1 MTVDDQKIPEETHS
15 TARAGSAGPVSEKPE
30 QADETEEISELSFG
44 RLWAMIRPHRWPV
57 FIATGLM
64 LVGSA
69 VGLAIPW
76 MAGQVVDVA
85 SDGAS
90 AGSLRNV
97 VFGLIGVFAIIGVLG
112 ATEHYLLGAAGARLM
127 RSLRQQVYDHLTSL
141 SPAFFS
147 ERRVGEL
154 LSRLTSDLAALRS
167 ALTEQIPGGA
177 QAVLRF
183 VGTLGLLLW
192 LQTKLTLV
200 ALLVVPPV
208 VILAMV
214 VGRRLEKVSTAQT
227 DAAAAASGFAEES
240 LSGIRTVQSFGYED
254 GVRGRYGNDLDE
266 LLEKQLYSTK
276 LYSVFIGA
284 MTFSGF
290 TAFALVLGYGGHLL
304 MENLLTVGELTA
316 FLLYTFGIAT
326 SVGQLGSLYASY
338 RQLKGS
344 SARVF
349 GLLDEVST
357 VQDPERPLS
366 LASDGDATQ
375 GVILDSVEFAYPGQP
390 EPALAEVSIAAAAGE
405 VIGLVGPSGGGKST
419 IFALLQRF
427 YDPQQGRV
435 TINGVDTRDLRIQ
448 ELRSSIAVV
457 PQDIFLFSGT
467 VQYNLCLARPEATR
481 SEVRSAAQAAGA
493 HEFIEALSEGYDTEV
508 GERGVKLS
516 AGQRQRLAIAR
527 AFLAD
532 RPLLLLDEA
541 TSALDPDSE
550 AHVQRAID
558 ALVVGRT
565 TFVIAHRLA
574 TAKRADRLLVLEDGA
589 IAASGN
595 HQSLLSD
602 SELYRRYWELQSL
615 EHEHAPPAT

>member
-1 MTVDDQKIPEETHS
+1 MTHDSSSLADQDPLAGASSATKAGASADDSEPEE
-15 TARAGSAGPVSEKPE
+15 AP
-30 QADETEEISELSFG
+30 ELSFG
-44 RLWAMIRPHRWPV
+44 RLWGMIRPHRWPV
-57 FIATGLM
+57 FVATGLM

-85 SDGAS
+85 IDETSTA
-90 AGSLRNV
+90 SLRNV
-97 VFGLIGVFAIIGVLG
+97 VLGLIGVFAAIGVLG

-154 LSRLTSDLAALRS
+154 LSRLTTDLAALRS

-183 VGTLGLLLW
+183 VGTLVLLLW
-192 LQTKLTLV
+192 LQTQLTLV

-214 VGRRLEKVSTAQT
+214 VGKRLEKVSTALT

-240 LSGIRTVQSFGYED
+240 LSGIRTVQSFGFER
-254 GVRGRYGNDLDE
+254 GARGRYGENLDE

-276 LYSVFIGA
+276 LYAVFIGA

-304 MENLLTVGELTA
+304 MQEQISAGELTA

-349 GLLDEVST
+349 GLLDEVSA
-357 VQDPERPLS
+357 VQDPERPRS
-366 LASDGDATQ
+366 LIEGGDASR
-375 GVILDSVEFAYPGQP
+375 GVTFSQVEFAYPGQAD
-390 EPALAEVSIAAAAGE
+390 PAISDVSITAAPGE

-419 IFALLQRF
+419 LFALLQRF
-427 YDPQQGRV
+427 YDPQQGMV
-435 TINGVDTRDLRIQ
+435 TVNGVDVREARIQ
-448 ELRSSIAVV
+448 ELRSLIAVV

-467 VQYNLCLARPEATR
+467 VEYNLRVARLDATR
-481 SEVRSAAQAAGA
+481 SQVQTAAEAAGA
-493 HEFIEALSEGYDTEV
+493 HEFITALADGYDTEV

-558 ALVVGRT
+558 ALVRGRT

-574 TAKRADRLLVLEDGA
+574 TAKRADRLLVLEGGV
-589 IAASGN
+589 IAASGD
-595 HQSLLSD
+595 HRSLLSD

-615 EHEHAPPAT
+615 EFEALPSG